1 MCKQYLYVRLI
12 NCAFQ
17 VKPGCIAEVFNAND
31 NNQVPHTDATHGRVV
46 PISKF
51 VESTMVKLES
61 PQNLTV
67 KELTE
72 GSVDNELLLS
82 AVVDIVYTEQEA
94 DKQTEDEGTADDQ
107 VYKAWFTGKNTHMLV
122 PSLSD
127 RVSCR
132 RYRRIVR
139 PCFRELHIR

>member
-1 MCKQYLYVRLI
+1 MRLI

-51 VESTMVKLES
+51 VESTMVKLEQ
-61 PQNLTV
+61 PQNLTAN
-67 KELTE
+67 ELKE
-72 GSVDNELLLS
+72 GSVGDESLLS
-82 AVVDIVYTEQEA
+82 AVVDIVYTDQEF
-94 DKQTEDEGTADDQ
+94 DKNTDDEGTADNKL
-107 VYKAWFTGKNTHMLV
+107 YKAFYTGKNTHMLI

-127 RVSCR
+127 LVSCR
-132 RYRRIVR
+132 RYRRHVR